1 MSNISNKTIPRVGQ
15 FMTPLPHTIEF
26 DQPLARAHELMR
38 THQIRHLPVMQ
49 NGKLLGLVSI
59 RDLHLI
65 ETLRDV
71 DPAEVPVEDAMA
83 EDPYTVSP
91 EEPLDEVAAIMADYK
106 LGSAVVVQDGRV
118 QGIFTTV
125 DALRALLQLWRQMP

>member
-1 MSNISNKTIPRVGQ
+1 MSTKLIPRIGQ

-26 DQPLARAHELMR
+26 DQPLTRAHELMR
-38 THQIRHLPVMQ
+38 THHIRHLPVMQ

-71 DPAEVPVEDAMA
+71 DPDEVPVEDAMA
-83 EDPYTVSP
+83 EEPYTVSP
-91 EEPLDEVAAIMADYK
+91 DEPLDAVAAIMADHK
-106 LGSAVVVQDGRV
+106 LGSAVVVEGGQV

-125 DALRALLQLWRQMP
+125 DALRALLQLWKDTL

>member
-1 MSNISNKTIPRVGQ
+1 MSNKPIPRVGQ
-15 FMTPLPHTIEF
+15 FMTRTPHTINH

-38 THQIRHLPVMQ
+38 AHHIRHLPVLQ
-49 NGKLLGLVSI
+49 DGKLLGLVSI

-71 DPAEVPVEDAMA
+71 DPREVPVEDAMA
-83 EDPYTVSP
+83 EEPYTVSP
-91 EEPLDEVAAIMADYK
+91 EEPLDVVAGIMADHK
-106 LGSAVVVQDGRV
+106 IGSAVIVDSGEV

-125 DALRALLQLWRQMP
+125 DALRALLHLWRNAG

>member
-1 MSNISNKTIPRVGQ
+1 MSTKIIPRIGQ

-38 THQIRHLPVMQ
+38 QHHIRHLPVMQ

-71 DPAEVPVEDAMA
+71 DPDEVPVEDAMA
-83 EDPYTVSP
+83 EEPYTVSP
-91 EEPLDEVAAIMADYK
+91 DEPLDAVAAIMADHK
-106 LGSAVVVQDGRV
+106 LGSAVVVEGGRV

-125 DALRALLQLWRQMP
+125 DALRALLQLWKDTL

>member
-1 MSNISNKTIPRVGQ
+1 MSSKPIPRIGQ
-15 FMTPLPHTIEF
+15 FMTRTPYTIDH
-26 DQPLARAHELMR
+26 DQPLVRAHELMR
-38 THQIRHLPVMQ
+38 THQIRHLPVLQ

-71 DPAEVPVEDAMA
+71 DPSEVPVEDAMA
-83 EDPYTVSP
+83 EEPYTVSP
-91 EEPLDEVAAIMADYK
+91 EEPLDVVAAIMADHK
-106 LGSAVVVQDGRV
+106 IGSAVIVDSGEV

-125 DALRALLQLWRQMP
+125 DALRALLHLWRNAG

>member
-1 MSNISNKTIPRVGQ
+1 MSNKITPRIGQ

-38 THQIRHLPVMQ
+38 MHQIRHLPVMQ
-49 NGKLLGLVSI
+49 NGKLLGLISI

-71 DPAEVPVEDAMA
+71 DPDEVPVEDAMA
-83 EDPYTVSP
+83 EEPYTVSP
-91 EEPLDEVAAIMADYK
+91 EEPLDEVATIMADYK
-106 LGSAVVVQDGRV
+106 LGSAVVVEDGQV

-125 DALRALLQLWRQMP
+125 DALRALLRLWKDMP

>member
-1 MSNISNKTIPRVGQ
+1 MSSKIAPRIGQ

-38 THQIRHLPVMQ
+38 KHLIRHLPVMQ
-49 NGKLLGLVSI
+49 NGKLLGLISI

-71 DPAEVPVEDAMA
+71 DPEEVPVEDAMT
-83 EDPYTVSP
+83 EEPYTVSP
-91 EEPLDEVAAIMADYK
+91 DEPLDEVAAIMADYK
-106 LGSAVVVQDGRV
+106 LGSALVVEAGQVK
-118 QGIFTTV
+118 GIFTTV
-125 DALRALLQLWRQMP
+125 DALRALLQLWKGAP

>member
-1 MSNISNKTIPRVGQ
+1 MSTKIIPRIGQ

-38 THQIRHLPVMQ
+38 MHHIRHLPVMQ

-71 DPAEVPVEDAMA
+71 DPDEVPVEDAMA
-83 EDPYTVSP
+83 EEPYTVSP
-91 EEPLDEVAAIMADYK
+91 EEPLEAVAAIMANYK
-106 LGSAVVVQDGRV
+106 LGSAVVVEGGQV

-125 DALRALLQLWRQMP
+125 DALRALLQLWKDTQ

>member
-1 MSNISNKTIPRVGQ
+1 MSNVSNKVPRIGQ

-38 THQIRHLPVMQ
+38 LHQIRHLPVTQ

-71 DPAEVPVEDAMA
+71 DPDEVPVEDAMA
-83 EDPYTVSP
+83 EEPFTVSP
-91 EEPLDEVAAIMADYK
+91 EEPLDAVARVMADHK
-106 LGSAVVVQDGRV
+106 LGSAVIVEDGQI

-125 DALRALLQLWRQMP
+125 DALRALLRLWKSAP

>member
-1 MSNISNKTIPRVGQ
+1 MSNVSNKVIPRIGQ

-38 THQIRHLPVMQ
+38 LHQIRHLPVTQ

-83 EDPYTVSP
+83 EEPYTVSP
-91 EEPLDEVAAIMADYK
+91 EEPLDAVATVMADHK
-106 LGSAVVVQDGRV
+106 LGSAVIVEDGRI

-125 DALRALLQLWRQMP
+125 DALRALLRLWKNVP

>member
-1 MSNISNKTIPRVGQ
+1 MSTKVIPRIGQ

-38 THQIRHLPVMQ
+38 KHHIRHLPVMQ
-49 NGKLLGLVSI
+49 HGKLLGLVSI

-71 DPAEVPVEDAMA
+71 DPNEVPVEDAMA
-83 EDPYTVSP
+83 EEPYTVSP
-91 EEPLDEVAAIMADYK
+91 DEPLDAVAAIMADQK
-106 LGSAVVVQDGRV
+106 LGSAVVVDGGQV

-125 DALRALLQLWRQMP
+125 DALRALLQLWKDTP